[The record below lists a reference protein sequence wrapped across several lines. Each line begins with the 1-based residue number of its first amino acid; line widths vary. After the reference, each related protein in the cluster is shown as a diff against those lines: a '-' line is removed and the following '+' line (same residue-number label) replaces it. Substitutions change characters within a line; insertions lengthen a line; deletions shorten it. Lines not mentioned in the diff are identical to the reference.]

1 MQDLNDTN
9 SVPSDVIASLYQ
21 NVSRESELGAGD
33 IHNIIDV
40 LNVALDVQYDR
51 LESAEDPT
59 DYADKYTTES
69 VTMIIFYDTGEE
81 MFNLNVMFRH
91 SLGRCRCRQHFD
103 DLPFFLWHIGRGRFV
118 SYCLLNAV

>member
-1 MQDLNDTN
+1 MQDLNDSN

-51 LESAEDPT
+51 
-59 DYADKYTTES
+59 YGN
-69 VTMIIFYDTGEE
+69 TGCGV
-81 MFNLNVMFRH
+81 FK
-91 SLGRCRCRQHFD
+91 LG
-103 DLPFFLWHIGRGRFV
+103 I
-118 SYCLLNAV
+118 

>member
-1 MQDLNDTN
+1 MKDLNDSN

-51 LESAEDPT
+51 LQSAEDPT
-59 DYADKYTTES
+59 DYADKYTEES
-69 VTMIIFYDTGEE
+69 VIMMSDILDRPDSWFGIPPRYIQWGPSMRFYDDT
-81 MFNLNVMFRH
+81 
-91 SLGRCRCRQHFD
+91 
-103 DLPFFLWHIGRGRFV
+103 
-118 SYCLLNAV
+118 

>member
-1 MQDLNDTN
+1 MTNCSKIDTTKSMQDLNDTN

-69 VTMIIFYDTGEE
+69 VTMMSDILDRPDSWFGIPSRYIQCSVD
-81 MFNLNVMFRH
+81 
-91 SLGRCRCRQHFD
+91 RQ
-103 DLPFFLWHIGRGRFV
+103 
-118 SYCLLNAV
+118 